1 MKKLWITALALAST
15 VAVPQARAFCGFY
28 VGGSGESLSDDATVV
43 VLLRDGTKT
52 VLSMQ
57 NNYQGPP
64 ESFAMVVPVPEVL
77 DEERVKTLPRDIF
90 QRVDQMAAPRLVEY
104 WEQDPCALP
113 MPRSIAANQGPT
125 RMATGSRAEAA
136 AAADLGVTIEAEFE
150 VAEYDIVILSARD
163 SAGLDTW
170 LRREGYHIPAN
181 AEPLL
186 RPYVESDSKFF
197 VAKVDISKVQYAN
210 VCPDAPDDDM
220 PPHCR
225 QIVLSPLRFHYDSD
239 QLALPIRLGL
249 MNADGPQDLVV
260 HILARN
266 QRYEV
271 ANYPNVTIP
280 TNIDVDKTM
289 KNRFGEFYAALF
301 DETLA
306 RNPGAVITEYSWQ
319 ATSCDPCP
327 GPQLGYQEIFTLGG
341 DVVSHTEVAIGGPG
355 GFRGRRPAF
364 FGGNDYVL
372 TRLHARYDA
381 GSVGEDL
388 VFRAAPPI
396 VGGREVHGD
405 DGELERGA
413 LPSSSNN
420 FQGRYAI
427 RHEWTGPIECA
438 EPRRGIWGGPPGG
451 MPSQPAA
458 ARNTAFAPRGGL
470 QLAEVV
476 RSSVPSLGLSGLAAL
491 NPVPADPHMT
501 EMSTDTPPT
510 MATPTSTASS
520 GCSCRAPGSAGGAPV
535 LALFFIVGVVLTR
548 RR

>member
-1 MKKLWITALALAST
+1 MNKVLIGALALGACVLVT
-15 VAVPQARAFCGFY
+15 PRAHAFCGFY
-28 VGGSGESLSDDATVV
+28 VGGSGESLSNDATMV
-43 VLLRDGTKT
+43 VLMRNGTKT

-57 NNYQGPP
+57 NNYQGPA
-64 ESFAMVVPVPEVL
+64 ENFAMVVPVPEVL

-90 QRVDQMAAPRLVEY
+90 QRVDRMAAPRLVEY
-104 WEQDPCALP
+104 WEQDPCAPP
-113 MPRSIAANQGPT
+113 MPETASAAAPRGASRM
-125 RMATGSRAEAA
+125 RMARAEGGAQ
-136 AAADLGVTIEAEFE
+136 DLGVTVEAEFA
-150 VAEYDIVILSARD
+150 VAEYDIVILSAED
-163 SAGLDTW
+163 SSGLDTW
-170 LRREGYHIPAN
+170 LRREGYHIPAG

-197 VAKVDISKVQYAN
+197 VAKVDITKVEYAN

-249 MNADGPQDLVV
+249 MNSDGPQDLIV

-280 TNIDVDKTM
+280 TNIDVDKAI

-301 DETLA
+301 DATLEQ
-306 RNPGAVITEYSWQ
+306 NPGAVVTEYSWQ

-327 GPQLGYQEIFTLGG
+327 GPQLGYHELLTLGA
-341 DVVSHTEVAIGGPG
+341 DVLTGQADSVAVPGPG
-355 GFRGRRPAF
+355 LPGRRRVRWG
-364 FGGNDYVL
+364 GGNDYVL

-381 GSVGEDL
+381 GSVGQDL

-396 VGGREVHGD
+396 VGGREMHGQ

-413 LPSSSNN
+413 LPSGSNN

-438 EPRRGIWGGPPGG
+438 NPQRGIWGGPPGG
-451 MPSQPAA
+451 MPSRPAA
-458 ARNTAFAPRGGL
+458 AQNTAFAPRGDL
-470 QLAEVV
+470 QLAEAV
-476 RSSVPSLGLSGLAAL
+476 RSPVPSLGLSAAL
-491 NPVPADPHMT
+491 NPVPA
-501 EMSTDTPPT
+501 EPT
-510 MATPTSTASS
+510 MDPMNSLPPNDPVAQSANSSS
-520 GCSCRAPGSAGGAPV
+520 GCGCRTGSGNTPI
-535 LALFFIVGVVLTR
+535 LALLFIMGVALLR